1 MDPSAAALD
10 PSGRL
15 VSDLWIDQPDAL
27 EALARRR
34 PAADLPAPD
43 AAALDSLIRFGY
55 CLLRPEFSAGLLD
68 ELLADVDAL
77 WREQPPDVAYARQG
91 PLKRFS
97 GGDGD
102 QRRPGCR
109 VADLHAWSQA
119 ARSLY
124 LNSTLARFAALALGE
139 AAIATQS
146 LFFEWGSQQPLHR
159 DPMHVQMTRPAH
171 LLAAWIALEDITPAS
186 GPLLYIPGSHRL
198 PYYQFAPGQFVH
210 DDRRDGVAGL
220 RCAEAWDRARCAE
233 AGLSAERFLAKKGDV
248 LLWHHSLLHGG
259 SLPVDPPPTRKSF
272 VVHYSTQ
279 RAMRVVQNTYLDPF
293 ACPPGTPPERRVYT
307 TDRILR
313 APGAVGFDSP
323 LHACFESEARAM
335 LKRGGLHLSQRVAAM
350 EASRFWKARNTWFAM
365 KRRLGLTTE
374 L

>member
-1 MDPSAAALD
+1 VDTSAAALD

-15 VSDLWIDQPDAL
+15 VSDLWIDQPDAR
-27 EALARRR
+27 EVLARRR
-34 PAADLPAPD
+34 LAGERAAPEAM
-43 AAALDSLIRFGY
+43 ALDSLVRLGY

-68 ELLADVDAL
+68 ELVADVDAL

-91 PLKRFS
+91 LLTRFS
-97 GGDGD
+97 GADAAA
-102 QRRPGCR
+102 RLPGCR
-109 VADLHAWSQA
+109 IADLHTWSQA

-124 LNSTLARFAALALGE
+124 LDATLARFVELAFGE
-139 AAIATQS
+139 PAIATQS

-171 LLAAWIALEDITPAS
+171 LLAAWIALEDISEES

-279 RAMRVVQNTYLDPF
+279 RSMRVVTNSYLDPY
-293 ACPPGTPPERRVYT
+293 ASAPGAPPERRVYT

-335 LKRGGLHLSQRVAAM
+335 LKRGGLQLSHRVAAM
-350 EASRFWKARNTWFAM
+350 EASRFWKARNAWFAL
-365 KRRLGLTTE
+365 KRQLGPTTE
-374 L
+374 P